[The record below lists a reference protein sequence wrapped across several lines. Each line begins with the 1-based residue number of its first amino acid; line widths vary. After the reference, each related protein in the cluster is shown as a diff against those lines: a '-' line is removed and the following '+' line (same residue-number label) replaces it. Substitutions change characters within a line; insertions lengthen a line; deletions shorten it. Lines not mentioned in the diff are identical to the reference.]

1 MQSRKKQV
9 YVDRVAQLQK
19 ALTNLQQSSEKRL
32 LMEKK
37 LRAQMEK
44 EVQALKSQKVA
55 DLSNC
60 CLFFLLLLLKL

>member
-1 MQSRKKQV
+1 M
-9 YVDRVAQLQK
+9 DRVAQLQK

-44 EVQALKSQKVA
+44 EVQALKSQKVI
-55 DLSNC
+55 
-60 CLFFLLLLLKL
+60 FIK